1 MAFYNTCPKCGAHL
15 DPGEKCDCEGLVPVT
30 LKEANA
36 FLERRHRRHKAVTGH
51 KFSIAAS
58 GRASAARPSE
68 RIIL

>member
-36 FLERRHRRHKAVTGH
+36 FFGTAPQ
-51 KFSIAAS
+51 APQ
-58 GRASAARPSE
+58 GRNRA
-68 RIIL
+68 

>member
-36 FLERRHRRHKAVTGH
+36 FVERRHKAVTGR